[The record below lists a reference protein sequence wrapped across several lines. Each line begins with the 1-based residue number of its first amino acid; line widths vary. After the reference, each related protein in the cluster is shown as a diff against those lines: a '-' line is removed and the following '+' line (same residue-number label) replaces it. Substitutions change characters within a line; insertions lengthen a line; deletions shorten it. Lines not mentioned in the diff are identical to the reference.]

1 MRCFLLEKMHGTI
14 TSKKCLPLAN
24 TEQSFEWYSK
34 CKRWLYFSWETQ
46 NWRMFIKSS
55 HRHRCYARS
64 IVPIGATCL
73 FHLLYVA
80 NDNLWPSASCFFFP
94 PFGRA
99 AIWGGRDVTVCFPL
113 NMTHGTG
120 IEARNLQNP
129 EILLYPISS
138 MYGIFTHIWLIFMVN
153 VGKYT
158 SPMDGMGMRVT
169 SRFRHLESIF
179 VFLTSIKSRICAAW
193 HWKWCLPQ
201 HKSTYGSF
209 LHYNYV

>member
-80 NDNLWPSASCFFFP
+80 NDNLWPSASCFFFSTLRP
-94 PFGRA
+94 RGNLGRKRCHGLFSLKHDP
-99 AIWGGRDVTVCFPL
+99 WNRNWSKESSKPRNTVISHIIHVWHIY
-113 NMTHGTG
+113 THL
-120 IEARNLQNP
+120 A
-129 EILLYPISS
+129 YF
-138 MYGIFTHIWLIFMVN
+138 YG
-153 VGKYT
+153 KC
-158 SPMDGMGMRVT
+158 R
-169 SRFRHLESIF
+169 
-179 VFLTSIKSRICAAW
+179 
-193 HWKWCLPQ
+193 
-201 HKSTYGSF
+201 
-209 LHYNYV
+209 